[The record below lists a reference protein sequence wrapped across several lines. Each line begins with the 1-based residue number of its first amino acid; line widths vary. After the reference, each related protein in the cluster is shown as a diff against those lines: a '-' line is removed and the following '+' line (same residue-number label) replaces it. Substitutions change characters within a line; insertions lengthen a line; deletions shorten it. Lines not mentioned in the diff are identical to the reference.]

1 MKLKTFLLSILV
13 IAGLSLTIKT
23 FSASRAAQ
31 QPSHAP
37 AVVATMTP
45 TAEQKPSR
53 TLKSREEFISP
64 IGLYITVPEEMTFRK
79 EIADDAGVIRSVGF
93 YIENN
98 QDYQLYGL
106 YQEKDLTE
114 QGLEEAKKE
123 MDTQT
128 IKEATVGGYKG
139 IEGLI
144 TGPRGRYNTIVVK
157 DGKTLSFSTIPAT
170 EENKE
175 ITDRI
180 LSTLSFDN

>member
-13 IAGLSLTIKT
+13 IAGLGLIIKT

-31 QPSHAP
+31 QPSPTP
-37 AVVATMTP
+37 AVVATLTP
-45 TAEQKPSR
+45 TAEQKPNR
-53 TLKSREEFISP
+53 TLKPREEFISP
-64 IGLYITVPEEMTFRK
+64 LGLYITVPEGMTFRK

-98 QDYQLYGL
+98 QGYRLYGL
-106 YQEKDLTE
+106 YQEKGLTE

-123 MDTQT
+123 MDAQT
-128 IKEATVGGYKG
+128 IMEATVGGYKG

-170 EENKE
+170 EENKT
-175 ITDRI
+175 ITTEI
-180 LSTLSFDN
+180 LSTINFE